1 MRNQKILFQLK
12 KKMVNRKKKNM
23 GDYLLLRYKHDL
35 QAYNINSK
43 LFSKSQEVNV

>member
-1 MRNQKILFQLK
+1 MNI
-12 KKMVNRKKKNM
+12 
-23 GDYLLLRYKHDL
+23 GGYLLLCYKRDL